1 MKTFSNCTGP
11 LDSQRS
17 SSYSRWLRTDTN
29 SQQMKKPR
37 AKGKWLAVSKRTK
50 QWGAAIEKQLFFVA
64 MQART
69 LSTAGVNE
77 QRHRVMAHRRRRE
90 SVKLFVKSRQ
100 KHLLSSYYTSGTQ
113 EVSGVWR
120 SKPKSL
126 VPFGSRNQCV
136 SLKAQGPPARPLPP
150 TAVPSSQ
157 PSTNWDVL
165 HEWVNLGSTSGK
177 DEVIW

>member
-77 QRHRVMAHRRRRE
+77 QRHRVTAHRRRRE

-100 KHLLSSYYTSGTQ
+100 KHLLSNYYTSGRYSGGVGSVKIKAQ
-113 EVSGVWR
+113 VSGPIWLPESV
-120 SKPKSL
+120 
-126 VPFGSRNQCV
+126 CV
-136 SLKAQGPPARPLPP
+136 SQGPRSTCQAIASHRRASLPAF
-150 TAVPSSQ
+150 
-157 PSTNWDVL
+157 N
-165 HEWVNLGSTSGK
+165 
-177 DEVIW
+177 